1 MKNTERIQELMYKI
15 GYEFKN
21 KNLLV
26 QALTHSS
33 YANEHNNTHKQD
45 NEKLEFLGDSV
56 LDLIC
61 TEYIINKFVDL
72 DEGKLSKIKS
82 QIISEIAFSSISN
95 ELNLGEYLFLSNGET
110 YSGGRKRKSILADAF
125 EALIGAIYLDGG
137 FSSAKEVVVN
147 SIVKRIL
154 DNPDTM
160 QLFYDSKTI
169 FQEEIQTF
177 TKEPIS
183 YNLISTKG
191 PDHKKIFKVELRV
204 GDELYAIAEGGN
216 KKAAEK
222 KAAFLA
228 LKKLERI

>member
-61 TEYIINKFVDL
+61 TEYIINKFADL

-125 EALIGAIYLDGG
+125 EALIGAIFLD
-137 FSSAKEVVVN
+137 SDYYQ
-147 SIVKRIL
+147 VKNIAIKYIDNIL
-154 DNPDTM
+154 VKLDKLEGISD
-160 QLFYDSKTI
+160 YKTELQEYIQPI
-169 FQEEIQTF
+169 FKTTPKYE
-177 TKEPIS
+177 
-183 YNLISTKG
+183 LISAVG
-191 PDHKKIFKVELRV
+191 PDHDKRFNVRVIINNETMGEGFAKSKKE
-204 GDELYAIAEGGN
+204 
-216 KKAAEK
+216 AEK
-222 KAAFLA
+222 IAAKNA
-228 LKKLERI
+228 LKKLRGK